1 MCGEEGDDGERDWLL
16 HSRPVSAGV
25 AAGVAAVASAAER
38 PAGARVPPPS
48 TSAGEKEPGHDGG
61 ATVSTRMSTRVAFS
75 GFSMGIMT
83 KVSRQGVFS
92 ETGEN
97 EMAGE

>member
-25 AAGVAAVASAAER
+25 AAGTAAVASAAER
-38 PAGARVPPPS
+38 PGARVPPPP
-48 TSAGEKEPGHDGG
+48 TSAGEKELGHDGG

-83 KVSRQGVFS
+83 KVSRQGSFS

>member
-25 AAGVAAVASAAER
+25 AAAVASAAER
-38 PAGARVPPPS
+38 PGARVPPPPP
-48 TSAGEKEPGHDGG
+48 TSAGEKELGHDGG

-83 KVSRQGVFS
+83 KVSRQGIFS

-97 EMAGE
+97 EVAGE